1 MIQRMSKL
9 RISFFLIVSLAAA
22 VFAVSLSAVGAEE
35 TSPRTGPEAPPAAP
49 TKTHWYEKLSLRG
62 YTQVR
67 YNRLFESNER
77 LLCEQCDR
85 SLGTG
90 NGFFLRRARLVVSGD
105 VHERVYIYIQNDF
118 AASAS
123 TDSLHFAQLRD
134 AYFDLAVDREK
145 EFRFR
150 IGISK
155 VPFGFENLQS
165 SSNRLALDRADPMNA
180 AVANERDI
188 GVFFLWAPAE
198 IRKRFQSLANAT
210 LKGTGDYGVVA
221 FGVYNGQTLNRPEL
235 NDNRHIVAR
244 VAYPFE
250 LSGGQII
257 EPALQAYTGL
267 YSTSASQRTAGVT
280 GGTTLR
286 DERVAASFVLYPQ
299 PFGFQIEGTVGRG
312 PEYSAETNTIELRNL
327 AGGYAQ
333 VMYRT
338 TWIEGQSLIP
348 YLRAQYYDGGKK
360 IETDARRHL
369 VREYEFGAEWAPIP
383 ALELTAAYSYGDRLT
398 SDGSRRNSD
407 EHGQRLRFQAQFNY

>member
-1 MIQRMSKL
+1 MSK
-9 RISFFLIVSLAAA
+9 RNSEFYRTALAG
-22 VFAVSLSAVGAEE
+22 VLFFAVSLSSRAADVPARPD
-35 TSPRTGPEAPPAAP
+35 TPAPEPA
-49 TKTHWYEKLSLRG
+49 KTQWFEKLSLRG

-67 YNRLFESNER
+67 YNRLLETNER

-90 NGFFLRRARLVVSGD
+90 NGFFLRRARLTVSGD
-105 VHERVYIYIQNDF
+105 VHERVYVYIQNDF

-123 TDSLHFAQLRD
+123 SDSLHFAQLRD

-150 IGISK
+150 VGISK

-165 SSNRLALDRADPMNA
+165 SSNRLAFDRNDPLNS

-188 GVFFLWAPAE
+188 GLFLLWAPAE
-198 IRKRFQSLANAT
+198 IRKRFQSLANST

-235 NDNRHIVAR
+235 NDNRHVVAR

-267 YSTSASQRTAGVT
+267 YSTSSSQRTTGVI
-280 GGTTLR
+280 GGNTLR
-286 DERVAASFVLYPQ
+286 DERVAASFVVYPQ

-312 PEYSAETNTIELRNL
+312 PEYNAETNQIELRNL
-327 AGGYAQ
+327 TGGYAQ
-333 VMYRT
+333 LMYQAP
-338 TWIEGQSLIP
+338 WVEGQRWMP

-369 VREYEFGAEWAPIP
+369 VREYEMGAEWAPIP
-383 ALELTAAYSYGDRLT
+383 AFELTTAYTFADRLT
-398 SDGSRRNSD
+398 ADGARRNSD
-407 EHGQRLRFQAQFNY
+407 EHGRRLRLQAQFNY